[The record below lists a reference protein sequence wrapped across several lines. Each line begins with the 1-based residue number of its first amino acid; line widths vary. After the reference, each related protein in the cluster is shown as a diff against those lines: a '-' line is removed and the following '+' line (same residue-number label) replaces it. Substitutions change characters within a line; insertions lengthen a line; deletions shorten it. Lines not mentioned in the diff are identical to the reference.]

1 MADWVRFRVL
11 RLVVSVFLVGV
22 GPTFAQE
29 VEITPRLR
37 VGDEFR
43 LEVTRVRT
51 NSSRPQEDGKSTTP
65 IDVRV
70 VAATA
75 EGITLDWTPGTTT
88 FEKGQVAENPL
99 LVAASNAL
107 TGMVLRITL
116 DADGRFTGLANGAE
130 VASKLQAAV
139 NVITTALETKLPV
152 DRRQGFQAFIAQV
165 LSPSVLINSAT
176 REVQMYFGLNGTAVS
191 VGETVE
197 SQIEQPNPLGGGVI
211 QSAITIRAESA
222 STDSAVLMTTTTYDR
237 ESLRRLTVAL
247 IEQTGRPVPPQ
258 ELTRLPPLE
267 MSDDGRYVLDR
278 TVGLMREVILKRRV
292 TAGTN
297 GRLDSW
303 EIRLAL
309 GPQR

>member
-1 MADWVRFRVL
+1 MADWL
-11 RLVVSVFLVGV
+11 RLRALLSVVWVFLVGM
-22 GPTFAQE
+22 GPTVAQE
-29 VEITPRLR
+29 VAITPRLR

-75 EGITLDWTPGTTT
+75 DSITLDWTPGTTT
-88 FEKGQVAENPL
+88 FENAQVAENPL
-99 LVAASNAL
+99 LVAASNAV

-139 NVITTALETKLPV
+139 KVITTALEAKLPV
-152 DRRQGFQAFIAQV
+152 DRRHDFQAFIGQV

-176 REVQMYFGLNGTAVS
+176 REVQMYFGLNGTALS
-191 VGETVE
+191 VGETDE
-197 SQIEQPNPLGGGVI
+197 FTIEQPNPLGGGVI
-211 QSAITIRAESA
+211 PSAITVRAESA
-222 STDSAVLMTTTTYDR
+222 SSDVAVLITTTTYDR
-237 ESLRRLTVAL
+237 ESLRRLTLAL

-278 TVGLMREVILKRRV
+278 TVGLMREVILNRRV
-292 TAGTN
+292 AAGTN
-297 GRLDSW
+297 GRRDSW
-303 EIRLAL
+303 EIRLAR